1 MLHWVKVF
9 YSNQAVLDQRNMK
22 LRFII
27 PLLFLLFLF
36 ISIPNFVGLYT
47 QKTSYFLSNMD
58 GFATDY
64 AAMLKEN
71 PCVIDG
77 TLTCQNTA
85 NHSWKGVTT
94 TFYFTDKLPA
104 KANKNEVYF
113 LKDGVYVVGNNGQT
127 LTSGIYDNFGV
138 YDFAKIAA
146 QVDSGQIT
154 KDDLAALFMK
164 NVNLSMME
172 FKEIIVYLGNS
183 FQYLIYV
190 LVVAFLFKYLGGRKE
205 ENKIS
210 FKQSFVMMVNLMLA
224 CALVCAVI
232 GVYNPAVGSMLIP
245 FSFVGR
251 MIVLYQGVIRKRL
264 KIGTA
269 EIVS

>member
-1 MLHWVKVF
+1 MLHWIKVF
-9 YSNQAVLDQRNMK
+9 YSNQAVLDQRNIK
-22 LRFII
+22 LRYII

-36 ISIPNFVGLYT
+36 ISISNFVGLYT

-58 GFATDY
+58 GFANDY
-64 AAMLKEN
+64 SAMLKEN

-77 TLTCQNTA
+77 MLTCENTA

-94 TFYFTDKLPA
+94 TFYFVDKIPDNA
-104 KANKNEVYF
+104 SKNEVYF
-113 LKDGVYVVGNNGQT
+113 LKDGVYVVGNNGQM
-127 LTSGIYDNFGV
+127 LTSGVYDNFGL
-138 YDFAKIAA
+138 YDFLKIAA

-154 KDDLAALFMK
+154 KADLAALFMK
-164 NVNLSMME
+164 NVNLSLLSL
-172 FKEIIVYLGNS
+172 KLIIVYLGNS

-190 LVVAFLFKYLGGRKE
+190 LVVAFLFKYLGGRKK
-205 ENKIS
+205 ENIIT
-210 FKQSFVMMVNLMLA
+210 FKQSFVMMVNLMLV
-224 CALVCAVI
+224 CALVCAVV
-232 GVYNPAVGSMLIP
+232 GVFNPAVGSMLIP

-269 EIVS
+269 ETVS

>member
-1 MLHWVKVF
+1 MLHWIKVF

-22 LRFII
+22 LRYVI

-36 ISIPNFVGLYT
+36 ISIPNFVGLNT

-58 GFATDY
+58 GFANDY
-64 AAMLKEN
+64 TAMLKEN

-77 TLTCQNTA
+77 TLTCENSA

-94 TFYFTDKLPA
+94 TFYFTDKIPS
-104 KANKNEVYF
+104 KTNKNEVYF
-113 LKDGVYVVGNNGQT
+113 VKEGVYVVGNNGQL
-127 LTSGIYDNFGV
+127 LTSGLYDNFGV

-154 KDDLAALFMK
+154 KSDLAGLFMR
-164 NVNLSMME
+164 NVNLSYLQP
-172 FKEIIVYLGNS
+172 KLLLIYLGNS

-205 ENKIS
+205 ENKIK

-224 CALVCAVI
+224 CALVCAVV
-232 GVYNPAVGSMLIP
+232 GVFNPAFGSMLIP
-245 FSFVGR
+245 FTFVGR

-269 EIVS
+269 EVVS